1 MVQETKYRRKGLFKA
16 KSYEIF
22 EQIRRGA
29 GGSLLT
35 GVHKN
40 LNPVLVSDGSEDE
53 IEILVVQGEVSGKN
67 IRFINGYG
75 PQEYAASDDRIKFF
89 ARLEE
94 EIILSKL
101 NGCLTCV
108 EMDANAKLGPAW
120 ITGDPHSQSPN
131 GELLHAIIVRNNL
144 SVCNALKNCE
154 GVITRRKVTINGV
167 EESVIDF
174 MLVCEELI
182 TYFSEMKID
191 ESRLY
196 SLTRYQ
202 KTKNGIKVTES
213 DHNTLVSHFDIKWDV
228 FDENKNQ
235 IKVFNFKDLEAQKVF
250 TYLTSKNTLSNLFKN
265 PNIKDPCKKWHSE
278 FLNILHRSFKKV
290 KITGSKKENN
300 DILRIMK
307 VKQETME
314 KIDNFRYKLDED
326 ETVTEEEYRTYFD
339 LLDILEKVNTE
350 IADKTAQ
357 KNADMIYEHFANLCD
372 TDGGFSLPKMW
383 GLRQKICQKAGNVPT
398 AMKDE
403 KGNIISNR
411 NSLITLYQKTYQDRL
426 TPKPQRPE
434 WKEVQ
439 SLKETLFKLMIRKSA
454 ASKSRNWTDE
464 KVGNV
469 CRKLKNRKARD
480 ESGFIFELFKTP
492 LAGTDVQKSLTEMFN
507 FIKSNLSAPFFMKM
521 MSITSLYKNKGPKSD
536 FNNQRGIFNVSKVKS
551 IMDKLIYSEIYP
563 TVDNELSNSNVGG
576 RKGRSVR
583 DHIFIIRSI
592 IYDIL
597 NGSAEPVDF
606 QLFNITKCFDEM
618 GYHETHNDLLNRMK
632 KVK

>member
-235 IKVFNFKDLEAQKVF
+235 INVFNFRSPESVLLSHLKEHSFKLIKKSKYKRPLQKV
-250 TYLTSKNTLSNLFKN
+250 
-265 PNIKDPCKKWHSE
+265 
-278 FLNILHRSFKKV
+278 
-290 KITGSKKENN
+290 
-300 DILRIMK
+300 
-307 VKQETME
+307 
-314 KIDNFRYKLDED
+314 
-326 ETVTEEEYRTYFD
+326 
-339 LLDILEKVNTE
+339 
-350 IADKTAQ
+350 A
-357 KNADMIYEHFANLCD
+357 
-372 TDGGFSLPKMW
+372 
-383 GLRQKICQKAGNVPT
+383 
-398 AMKDE
+398 
-403 KGNIISNR
+403 
-411 NSLITLYQKTYQDRL
+411 
-426 TPKPQRPE
+426 
-434 WKEVQ
+434 
-439 SLKETLFKLMIRKSA
+439 
-454 ASKSRNWTDE
+454 
-464 KVGNV
+464 
-469 CRKLKNRKARD
+469 
-480 ESGFIFELFKTP
+480 
-492 LAGTDVQKSLTEMFN
+492 
-507 FIKSNLSAPFFMKM
+507 
-521 MSITSLYKNKGPKSD
+521 
-536 FNNQRGIFNVSKVKS
+536 
-551 IMDKLIYSEIYP
+551 
-563 TVDNELSNSNVGG
+563 
-576 RKGRSVR
+576 
-583 DHIFIIRSI
+583 
-592 IYDIL
+592 
-597 NGSAEPVDF
+597 
-606 QLFNITKCFDEM
+606 
-618 GYHETHNDLLNRMK
+618 
-632 KVK
+632 